1 MKPTEAM
8 GRMVRRWRGHVVEV
22 SPRGLVIDG
31 RTVDPAP
38 LTERDAVRP
47 SDDPRTHP
55 SLQFLAHGVL
65 VYRGRVQAELHP
77 GSEPTVHGP
86 GGAKWTPEP
95 QRHPGRKGPAAGP
108 APPRVDDDLDIGL

>member
-22 SPRGLVIDG
+22 SPRGLAIG
-31 RTVDPAP
+31 GHTADPALLP
-38 LTERDAVRP
+38 EHDAVR
-47 SDDPRTHP
+47 P
-55 SLQFLAHGVL
+55 SLQFLARGLL
-65 VYRGRVQAELHP
+65 VYRGRVQAELQP

-95 QRHPGRKGPAAGP
+95 QPRPGHKGPAAGP